1 MKRKLMLLFAVAGLA
16 LAHAKTYAINLYRP
30 VMAGNTQLKPGDYQV
45 ELVDQKAVI
54 TMGKLRAE
62 VPVKVENAS
71 NKYDSTSVSISNE
84 SATPRI
90 VEIHLGGTTT
100 KLVFSE

>member
-16 LAHAKTYAINLYRP
+16 LANAKSYTMSLYQP
-30 VMAGNTQLKPGDYQV
+30 AMVGSTQLKPGDYQV

-54 TMGKLRAE
+54 TRGKLRAE
-62 VPVKVENAS
+62 APVKVENAG
-71 NKYDSTSVSISNE
+71 NKFDSTSVSLSTGSGAPQI
-84 SATPRI
+84 R
-90 VEIHLGGTTT
+90 EIDLGGTTT